1 MNQGFVNKV
10 LKVLLDVVLKILE
23 NIKIKKKN
31 NTMPDNQQP
40 TPAPAQPPVATL
52 GANTIIQF
60 TAKTFLATIGSIL
73 GLFVAFYFMVVVPKA
88 KDVEAYQKE
97 LNQQQQT
104 YVTGEFNKMNNAIQ
118 TNNSIISDLS
128 KRFEDL
134 NTTIENSGGGFGGND
149 VASIGE
155 SAVDPTLAENRHQ

>member
-1 MNQGFVNKV
+1 MSQGFVNKV
-10 LKVLLDVVLKILE
+10 IKVILDIVLKILE
-23 NIKIKKKN
+23 NIKIKKKS

-40 TPAPAQPPVATL
+40 APAAPVQPPVATL

-60 TAKTFLATIGSIL
+60 TIKSFLATIGSIL

-88 KDVEAYQKE
+88 KDVETYQKE
-97 LNQQQQT
+97 LNQQQQQ

-118 TNNSIISDLS
+118 TNTGTIEDLS

-134 NTTIENSGGGFGGND
+134 NTTIENSGGGFGGS
-149 VASIGE
+149 ASVGDP
-155 SAVDPTLAENRHQ
+155 AVDPSIVAENHQ